1 MSAMSHYMQLLLL
14 CLVAPQGVVSYTYCE
29 CPPCKQI
36 SSWQLHS
43 VSDSKITGEEVCEG
57 HGFNP
62 AQCQAIG
69 CCQWDNG
76 QCRSAVGVGPCD
88 RGGSRNPSPTEWP
101 WRSQTGGPNRGLT
114 GSYYLL
120 PGHND
125 KCDNGHCLYRRESD
139 GEHFC
144 MCDGGPVDYVPC
156 SYAVCIFDGQL
167 KGQLNLFHNSRGLH
181 GHRIRIEGEVSGL
194 TDLTGAVSNSLH
206 GFHIHQRGDL
216 GNSCKNAGGHFNPGS
231 DTHGSP
237 MDPTRH
243 TGDLGNI
250 KAVDG
255 VGRVEV
261 VDNMATLTG
270 VDSVLGRAIVIH
282 AGRDDLGRG
291 GDLGSTKTGNAGPR
305 IGCCVITEP

>member
-1 MSAMSHYMQLLLL
+1 MSGSAMSHYMKLLLL
-14 CLVAPQGVVSYTYCE
+14 CLLAPQGVVSYWCS

-36 SSWQLHS
+36 TSGRL
-43 VSDSKITGEEVCEG
+43 DIK
-57 HGFNP
+57 
-62 AQCQAIG
+62 
-69 CCQWDNG
+69 
-76 QCRSAVGVGPCD
+76 
-88 RGGSRNPSPTEWP
+88 
-101 WRSQTGGPNRGLT
+101 
-114 GSYYLL
+114 GSYHLL

-144 MCDGGPVDYVPC
+144 MCDGSSGSAFLDGNSSLVPYTSC
-156 SYAVCIFDGQL
+156 NYAVCIFDGQL
-167 KGQLNLFHNSRGLH
+167 NQLKGQLKLFHNNNDD
-181 GHRIRIEGEVSGL
+181 IRIEGEVSGL

-206 GFHIHQRGDL
+206 GFHIHQKGDL

-231 DTHGSP
+231 DNHGSP

-243 TGDLGNI
+243 VGDLGNI
-250 KAVDG
+250 RAVNG

-261 VDNMATLTG
+261 VDNMATLEG

-291 GDLGSTKTGNAGPR
+291 GDVGSTKTGNAGPR